1 MKGQK
6 IGGRFQIIKP
16 IGGGSFG
23 RTYLAC
29 DIHKFNKRCVV
40 KELNTTVSQKPEIFE
55 IVLKNFKKEAK
66 ILDELSHIH
75 SEIPYLIA
83 YFQENNQFYLVEEY
97 IEGHDL
103 ARELI
108 PKQKLSESEVIILLE
123 DILKPLSFLHERKII
138 HRDIKPSN
146 LMRRKSDNKIVVID
160 FGAIKELAATE
171 MFDRFGKTKMGTIIG
186 TPGYM
191 PSEQALGKARFASDV
206 YAVGSIGIQALTGLM
221 PHEIEAN
228 VESGELEWQ
237 HLASVSSPFQVI
249 LEKMVKYHFQYRY
262 ANATEA
268 LVEIQKL
275 KTAKFGQNEPKKENE
290 PRQKERQKSRDSVI
304 PISVNSSNKFSRIKS
319 RFNNTFIRKN
329 SENKHGLTLIMP
341 TLNKPVTRRN
351 LIKTAGFTGTGL
363 FLAIVSKSLF
373 NSPSNTTN
381 RINSQP
387 LKVESIIEQST
398 LKSNDFSF
406 EVITVN
412 HKAEAMD
419 RIVKEAKSFRE
430 DLGNKITL
438 EMVIIPEGKF
448 SMGSPQ
454 NERLRKSN
462 ESPQHLV
469 EIQSF
474 ALSKFQIT
482 QAQWRAVAALPKIK
496 YDLDPNPSYFKGDLK
511 PVDRISWYDA
521 IEFAARLSQKTQRKY
536 RLPSEAEWEYACRA
550 RTSTPFNFGHTISG
564 DLANYDAA
572 HLYHGEKL
580 GHASNGTV
588 EVGNFSPN
596 AFGLYDMHGNVF
608 EWCADTWSN
617 DYYNT
622 PVDGSSHENGDRNFR
637 VLRGGSWAS
646 DALSC
651 RSAYR
656 EPRNPT
662 LKYQTIG
669 LRLACDYV

>member
-1 MKGQK
+1 MKGK
-6 IGGRFQIIKP
+6 NIGGRFQIIKP

-40 KELNTTVSQKPEIFE
+40 KELKSTVSQRPEIFE

-66 ILDELSHIH
+66 ILDELSHSH

-83 YFQENNQFYLVEEY
+83 YFQENHQFYLVEEY

-146 LMRRKSDNKIVVID
+146 LMRRSCDNKIVVID
-160 FGAIKELAATE
+160 FGAIKELAVTE

-228 VESGELEWQ
+228 VDTGELEWQ
-237 HLASVSSPFQVI
+237 HLASVSYPFQVI

-262 ANATEA
+262 SDATAA

-275 KTAKFGQNEPKKENE
+275 KTAKFGQNEPKKAIE

-304 PISVNSSNKFSRIKS
+304 PISVNDSNKFARKNS

-341 TLNKPVTRRN
+341 TLNKPITRRN

-363 FLAIVSKSLF
+363 FLAIVSKSLL

-398 LKSNDFSF
+398 LNSNNFSF
-406 EVITVN
+406 EVITVS
-412 HKAEAMD
+412 HEAREID
-419 RIVKEAKSFRE
+419 RFVQEAQSFRE
-430 DLGNKITL
+430 DLGNNTTL
-438 EMVIIPEGKF
+438 EMVILPKGKF

-454 NERLRKSN
+454 NERFRKSN

-511 PVDRISWYDA
+511 PADRISWYDA

-550 RTSTPFNFGHTISG
+550 RTNTPFNFGHTISG
-564 DLANYDAA
+564 DLANYNTNYFYANEPQSDFR
-572 HLYHGEKL
+572 
-580 GHASNGTV
+580 NGTI
-588 EVGNFSPN
+588 EVGSFAPN

-617 DYYNT
+617 DYYHT
-622 PVDGSSHENGDRNFR
+622 PVDGSPHENGDRNFR
-637 VLRGGSWAS
+637 VLRGGSWFG
-646 DALSC
+646 DAISS
-651 RSAYR
+651 RSANR
-656 EPRNPT
+656 EKDLPD
-662 LKYQTIG
+662 LQYQTVG